1 MGDQRNKLVIILHKI
16 LIQGLTSN
24 IWKYIQLFHIFL
36 KISHKWYSSATCYS
50 HLVLAQIKSFELF
63 YMHEHST
70 MYLSIAP
77 PWMNLFLI
85 LSLCSYSLSSPC
97 TPSDY
102 SLGSRFKCLTSHPKT
117 HGQPF
122 QSHAPRIL
130 VLFTF
135 HVTTNI
141 NILSLHYLPRWRSGK
156 ESACQYRSLGWED
169 TPE

>member
-1 MGDQRNKLVIILHKI
+1 M
-16 LIQGLTSN
+16 
-24 IWKYIQLFHIFL
+24 FHIFL

-63 YMHEHST
+63 YMHEHSI
-70 MYLSIAP
+70 YLLP
-77 PWMNLFLI
+77 LLGWT
-85 LSLCSYSLSSPC
+85 YSLSLVCALIPY
-97 TPSDY
+97 PLPVLSDY
-102 SLGSRFKCLTSHPKT
+102 SLGSRFKGLTSHPRT

-135 HVTTNI
+135 HITTSI

-169 TPE
+169 PPE